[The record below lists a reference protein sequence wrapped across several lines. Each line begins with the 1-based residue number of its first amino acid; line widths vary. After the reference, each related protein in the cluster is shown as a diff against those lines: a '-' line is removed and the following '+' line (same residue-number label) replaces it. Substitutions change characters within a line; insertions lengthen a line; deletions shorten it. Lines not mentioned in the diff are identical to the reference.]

1 MKFLFIEKSRQVFAT
16 YRKFQVMSNT
26 DSFLLENVDES
37 NEFSG
42 LNFVREGV
50 HEKVASWEMYYSARA
65 TKNIGSPEETHLL
78 FNHVR
83 EMLAL

>member
-50 HEKVASWEMYYSARA
+50 HEKVAS
-65 TKNIGSPEETHLL
+65 
-78 FNHVR
+78 
-83 EMLAL
+83 